1 MHIYTKI
8 YEFAASAGAF
18 EGYVYGKEKI
28 NPDELTNWADNIV
41 AGYQHLPPDV
51 LKEFQ
56 TSLDRTIGR
65 AVGSLISA
73 LGAEHP
79 LVLKL
84 KPVIVDP
91 SARSADDF
99 VFKKWF
105 KES

>member
-28 NPDELTNWADNIV
+28 DPDELSNWVGNIV
-41 AGYQHLPPDV
+41 AGYQHLPEDA

-56 TSLDRTIGR
+56 TSLDRTLGR
-65 AVGSLISA
+65 AVESLIAA
-73 LGAEHP
+73 LGADHP
-79 LVLKL
+79 LVTELNT
-84 KPVIVDP
+84 VIGNP
-91 SARSADDF
+91 AARSADDF

-105 KES
+105 QDS

>member
-28 NPDELTNWADNIV
+28 NAEELNNWVDNIV
-41 AGYQHLPPDV
+41 TGYQHLPADV

-56 TSLDRTIGR
+56 TSLDRTLGR
-65 AVGSLISA
+65 AVNSLITA
-73 LGAEHP
+73 LGESHP
-79 LVLKL
+79 LVAKL
-84 KPVIVDP
+84 KTVIADASTQ
-91 SARSADDF
+91 SANDF
-99 VFKKWF
+99 QFKKWF